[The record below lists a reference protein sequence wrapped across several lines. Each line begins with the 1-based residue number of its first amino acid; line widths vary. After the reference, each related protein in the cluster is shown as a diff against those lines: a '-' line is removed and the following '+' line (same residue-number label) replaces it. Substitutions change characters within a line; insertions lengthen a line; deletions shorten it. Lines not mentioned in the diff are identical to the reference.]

1 MQRFLL
7 KTEPTV
13 YSYDDL
19 VRDRKT
25 VWDGVSNF
33 AALKHIRSMK
43 KGDIA
48 FVYHTGNEKQVVGIA
63 KIVSDP
69 FPDPKVKD
77 KKLVV
82 FELQPS
88 ERLKNPVTLASIKA
102 RKEFKNFSLVR
113 IPRLSVMPVS
123 ADEWEMI
130 VAMSK

>member
-69 FPDPKVKD
+69 FPDPKAKD

-88 ERLKNPVTLASIKA
+88 ERLKNPVTLASVKA